1 MSSKFKFTLRMAVRL
16 RQNNFYIKKPDP
28 IVLKDI
34 SREINH
40 IELPNI
46 PDSPLILLPPPE
58 HSLTRNNFQIYSE
71 DILHNLNNTK
81 SQSNE
86 QKFEE
91 EFHGKR
97 HSMIGL
103 KRRDNEDK
111 NNLVLR
117 KKMRLSHNQASKS
130 QLKSKEEK
138 QVSSYKTNINSR
150 PVQEVEDMQNI
161 LYNEN
166 DEEEDLEIN
175 RADHFLNQEEMD
187 EYNYHDNTF

>member
-1 MSSKFKFTLRMAVRL
+1 M
-16 RQNNFYIKKPDP
+16 
-28 IVLKDI
+28 LKDL

-91 EFHGKR
+91 EFQGKR

-103 KRRDNEDK
+103 KRRDHEDK
-111 NNLVLR
+111 SSLVLR
-117 KKMRLSHNQASKS
+117 KKMRLGHNHQLSKS
-130 QLKSKEEK
+130 QLKSGEEK
-138 QVSSYKTNINSR
+138 QSSSQKNNFNSR
-150 PVQEVEDMQNI
+150 PVQEDEDMQNI

-166 DEEEDLEIN
+166 DEEDLEIN
-175 RADHFLNQEEMD
+175 RADNFLNQEDME
-187 EYNYHDNTF
+187 EYNYNENTFN